1 MCFSIENKESYLR
14 SVGKLYEFLEFS
26 QEKQDLAERVMITRL
41 HLYGKWIKVGSFFN
55 LQTKPFRREVFYL
68 LTYIHILDGC
78 GCGCRYV
85 IILKYTMKYLMRTWS
100 WCERGWWKLS
110 YGQLMIQILLSRRIH
125 NMFLCQHFS
134 LFFCLAS
141 FFTKKKKKTER
152 NKQRKFSVIRY
163 THWQRG
169 FVQHILEVMDTKFA
183 SKFSSVN
190 HLFLIWLRLKDAL
203 LLCV

>member
-1 MCFSIENKESYLR
+1 MNSWNFHRKNKILLKEWWSPGFTYMENGLR
-14 SVGKLYEFLEFS
+14 LVHFLIFRQNPLGGKCL
-26 QEKQDLAERVMITRL
+26 
-41 HLYGKWIKVGSFFN
+41 
-55 LQTKPFRREVFYL
+55 L

-141 FFTKKKKKTER
+141 FFTKKKKQKET
-152 NKQRKFSVIRY
+152 NKENLVLS
-163 THWQRG
+163 
-169 FVQHILEVMDTKFA
+169 DTLTGKEDLY
-183 SKFSSVN
+183 N
-190 HLFLIWLRLKDAL
+190 TFLK
-203 LLCV
+203 